1 MELTFAR
8 FVAALRNAD
17 VRVSPAETLDAFDV
31 VSRVGV
37 ADKALM
43 KDALESLSM
52 PNVDTWVA
60 YEHRWAALLHGS
72 RSETH

>member
-43 KDALESLSM
+43 KDALESLSL
-52 PNVDTWVA
+52 DTWVA
-60 YEHRWAALLHGS
+60 YEHRWAAHGS